1 VLIQYTYTF
10 METIDWKAYNIKV
23 EFVCYRSISFSLRF
37 IMKLQIFQKRLIRCA
52 HCVWQ
57 IKVP

>member
-37 IMKLQIFQKRLIRCA
+37 IMKLQIFQKRLILY
-52 HCVWQ
+52 
-57 IKVP
+57 